1 MVGGIRVLRWLCTV
15 AAYRFTECKNLKEI
29 VVLSMAP
36 PEVQGTT
43 FNLIPPSV
51 VVRVPAAALDA
62 YRQHPVW
69 GRFGR
74 LEELE
79 RGLPAYD
86 PNRVALT
93 SSSCT

>member
-1 MVGGIRVLRWLCTV
+1 MGGIRVLRWLCTV
-15 AAYRFTECKNLKEI
+15 AAYRLTECKNLKEI

-43 FNLIPPSV
+43 FNLIPTSV
-51 VVRVPAAALDA
+51 VVRVPAALDA

-79 RGLPAYD
+79 RRLPAYA

>member
-1 MVGGIRVLRWLCTV
+1 
-15 AAYRFTECKNLKEI
+15 
-29 VVLSMAP
+29 MAP

-43 FNLIPPSV
+43 FNLILPSV
-51 VVRVPAAALDA
+51 VVRVPAAAIDA

-79 RGLPAYD
+79 RRLPAYA